1 MAINRGRPDGIPYLT
16 EDTDQFMYDQH
27 ADEQAGK
34 RRLARVHAVE
44 HEERI
49 ARAQALE
56 NGLSQEEV
64 PQHPYLDKQLF
75 DGVDINLNI
84 DPTNNPNAKI
94 DLENAQR
101 EQQLEMQMRLGLQPG
116 NSFTPKFKPPGAA

>member
-1 MAINRGRPDGIPYLT
+1 MAIDRSGKKGVPYLT

-34 RRLARVHAVE
+34 RRLARVHALE
-44 HEERI
+44 HKERQTT
-49 ARAQALE
+49 RNDLVDDGPQ
-56 NGLSQEEV
+56 QEV

-75 DGVDINLNI
+75 DGIDINLNI

-94 DLENAQR
+94 ELENAQR
-101 EQQLEMQMRLGLQPG
+101 EQQLEMQLRLGLQPG
-116 NSFTPKFKPPGAA
+116 RSFAPKPQP

>member
-1 MAINRGRPDGIPYLT
+1 MANARSGDAQYLT
-16 EDTDQFMYDQH
+16 EDTEQFMYDQH
-27 ADEQAGK
+27 VDEQAGK
-34 RRLARVHAVE
+34 RRLAKVHASE
-44 HEERI
+44 HE
-49 ARAQALE
+49 ARKARQNALDNE
-56 NGLSQEEV
+56 GPQQDV

-75 DGVDINLNI
+75 DGVDINLNV

-116 NSFTPKFKPPGAA
+116 KSFAPKPQP